1 MTEVEQYIFDL
12 KINQREIM
20 LYFHDLLAHQLELED
35 KIRYKIP
42 FYYHKSWVCYMN
54 PIKNGGVEV
63 AFLRAN
69 ELSNHQGILD
79 FKGRKQVAG
88 ISFSNVDEIP
98 RDHIY
103 EIIQEALLLDES
115 IPYTSKRKK

>member
-1 MTEVEQYIFDL
+1 MTEVEQYISDL

-20 LYFHDLLAHQLELED
+20 LYFHDLLAHQLELEA

-42 FYYHKSWVCYMN
+42 FYYHKSWICYLN
-54 PIKNGGVEV
+54 PIKNGGVEL
-63 AFLRAN
+63 AFLRAY
-69 ELSNHQGILD
+69 ELSNHQGLLD

>member
-20 LYFHDLLAHQLELED
+20 LYFHDILAHQLELEA

-54 PIKNGGVEV
+54 PIKNGGVEL

-69 ELSNHQGILD
+69 ELSNHQGLLD

-88 ISFSNVDEIP
+88 ISFFNLKKVPKDL
-98 RDHIY
+98 IY

-115 IPYTSKRKK
+115 IKYKSKRT